1 MADQMSRSDG
11 LGGLKRIAVD
21 VLAGWVFL
29 VVFLITNDIFLATGL
44 GIVFGIGQITW
55 MISRKQKIDPMQ
67 WMALVLVIGLGSASI
82 LTRNPTFVVFKPTIF
97 EGGLAAMMLRP
108 NWALRY
114 APAYARDLM
123 PPGVMLVWGY
133 LWSAAWF
140 VLAASNLLVAR
151 AYGLKA
157 WAIYTNFSP
166 FVLLGV
172 LMGLGLLIF
181 PPMVRRRARELG
193 VSLSSR
199 RAGGPAALA
208 AGKEAS

>member
-1 MADQMSRSDG
+1 MADQMNPSEG

-29 VVFLITNDIFLATGL
+29 AVFLITKDIFLATAL
-44 GIVFGIGQITW
+44 GIVFGVGQIIW
-55 MISRKQKIDPMQ
+55 MIWRKQKIDPMQ
-67 WMALVLVIGLGSASI
+67 WMALALVIGLGSASI
-82 LTRNPTFVVFKPTIF
+82 LTRNPTFIVFKPTIF

-114 APAYARDLM
+114 APAYTRDLL
-123 PPGVMLVWGY
+123 PPGLMLFWGY

-140 VLAASNLLVAR
+140 ALAASNLLVAR
-151 AYGLKA
+151 VYGLKA

-172 LMGLGLLIF
+172 LMGLGMLIF
-181 PPMVRRRARELG
+181 PPMVRRRARERG
-193 VSLSSR
+193 VSLR
-199 RAGGPAALA
+199 PAR
-208 AGKEAS
+208 G